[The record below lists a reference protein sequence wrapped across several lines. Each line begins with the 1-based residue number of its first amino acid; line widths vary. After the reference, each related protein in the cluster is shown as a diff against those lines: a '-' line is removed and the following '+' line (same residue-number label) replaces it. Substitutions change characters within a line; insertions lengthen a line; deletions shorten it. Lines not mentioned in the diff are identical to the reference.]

1 MPVLIKNAVADN
13 EGLMWTL
20 LIIITAIASAY
31 AVELSE
37 TEAEEVV
44 ETFLLRVTDERFDHR
59 IRLMCEMHAI
69 GHHKH
74 KPVALHITFTRC
86 SIATENRHH
95 PP

>member
-1 MPVLIKNAVADN
+1 
-13 EGLMWTL
+13 MWTL

-59 IRLMCEMHAI
+59 IHKGHAY
-69 GHHKH
+69 
-74 KPVALHITFTRC
+74 PSSDDCLLSF
-86 SIATENRHH
+86 RHGTKDIIEAIRVELVVV
-95 PP
+95 PD